1 MLTYIQK
8 AVRLHWE
15 QEQFLS
21 MVHCTLADERV
32 ADFLG
37 EVREG
42 GVSFCFEDLVT
53 CHEKRLKEV

>member
-21 MVHCTLADERV
+21 MVHCTLADEDV
-32 ADFLG
+32 KDFLG
-37 EVREG
+37 EV
-42 GVSFCFEDLVT
+42 
-53 CHEKRLKEV
+53 

>member
-21 MVHCTLADERV
+21 MVHCTLADEGVV

-42 GVSFCFEDLVT
+42 GVSLCFEDLVT
-53 CHEKRLKEV
+53 CH

>member
-21 MVHCTLADERV
+21 MVHCTLADEGV
-32 ADFLG
+32 AVISLG
-37 EVREG
+37 K
-42 GVSFCFEDLVT
+42 C
-53 CHEKRLKEV
+53 EKGASVCVLKI

>member
-1 MLTYIQK
+1 MMVMLTYIQK

-21 MVHCTLADERV
+21 MVHCTLADEGVV

-42 GVSFCFEDLVT
+42 GVSLCFENLVT
-53 CHEKRLKEV
+53 CH

>member
-1 MLTYIQK
+1 MMVVLTYIQK

-21 MVHCTLADERV
+21 KVHCTLADEGV

-42 GVSFCFEDLVT
+42 GVSLCFEDLVT
-53 CHEKRLKEV
+53 CH